1 MSKFVGLIPVYN
13 KYTDTK
19 MPLQGYTVINASAQ
33 VACGSCVELMRAIPD
48 ESVDLVLTDPPYN
61 LGLFMKERGTN
72 MEKLRPESVSC
83 RMPQSAQ
90 KERCPDNL
98 YVCHQSGKYY
108 NPGPR

>member
-72 MEKLRPESVSC
+72 SVLTILLS
-83 RMPQSAQ
+83 RDGTTSISRLGVY
-90 KERCPDNL
+90 K
-98 YVCHQSGKYY
+98 
-108 NPGPR
+108 